1 MGASK
6 LLVSIKER
14 LFLKF
19 ILEGMTQTEAYRK
32 VSQNKELTEA
42 GASVGGWKYMQ
53 RLKKRIPWDKILD
66 EWGLGIE
73 RIADKLRELLDATQ
87 PKFHQ
92 DALLGEW
99 PDNAARGRA
108 LELLVDI
115 HRMKTNKLEVTGKDG
130 GPVEVLSTL
139 NDIIKF
145 SESHKPDSPEVSE

>member
-6 LLVSIKER
+6 LTVSIKER

-19 ILEGMTQTEAYRK
+19 ILEGMTQTDAYRK
-32 VSQNKELTEA
+32 LSNKDLSESSCAL
-42 GASVGGWKYMQ
+42 GGWKYMN

-73 RIADKLRELLDATQ
+73 KIAEKLREMLEATQ
-87 PKFHQ
+87 PRFHQ
-92 DALLGEW
+92 DFHLGDW
-99 PDNAARGRA
+99 PDNPARGRA

-115 HRMKTNKLEVTGKDG
+115 HRMKTNKLELTGKDG
-130 GPVEVLSTL
+130 GPMEVLSTL